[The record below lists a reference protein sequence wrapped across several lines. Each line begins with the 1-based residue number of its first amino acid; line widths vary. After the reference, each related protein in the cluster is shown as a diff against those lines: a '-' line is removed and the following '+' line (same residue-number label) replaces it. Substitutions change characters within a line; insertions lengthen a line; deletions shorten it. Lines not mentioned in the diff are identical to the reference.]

1 MKDFNDIYTP
11 LATKLNSFEFAVP
24 EFHTPMQEMWAE
36 TQFEILKEQIQEF
49 ETTLDPDKQVG
60 LWFTNFG
67 QSVLMQ
73 VTKITYKDPVL
84 MIFKGFVNGKESTL
98 IQHINQLN
106 FLLTTIDK
114 EPDKPRMKI
123 GFGD

>member
-1 MKDFNDIYTP
+1 MKDFNGFFIP
-11 LATKLNSFEFAVP
+11 PVAMVQPPKIELP
-24 EFHTPMQEMWAE
+24 EIRTPMQEMWAE

-49 ETTLDPDKQVG
+49 EKTLDADKQVG
-60 LWFTNFG
+60 LCLTNFG

-84 MIFKGFVNGKESTL
+84 MIFKGFVNGKEATL
-98 IQHINQLN
+98 IQHLNQLN
-106 FLLTTIDK
+106 FLLTAIDK

>member
-1 MKDFNDIYTP
+1 MLDFDLTAIKQN
-11 LATKLNSFEFAVP
+11 LANFEMP
-24 EFHTPMQEMWAE
+24 ELPTNMMWAE

-49 ETTLDPDKQVG
+49 EKTLDSDKQVG

-106 FLLTTIDK
+106 FLLTSIDK
-114 EPDKPRMKI
+114 EPNKPRMKI